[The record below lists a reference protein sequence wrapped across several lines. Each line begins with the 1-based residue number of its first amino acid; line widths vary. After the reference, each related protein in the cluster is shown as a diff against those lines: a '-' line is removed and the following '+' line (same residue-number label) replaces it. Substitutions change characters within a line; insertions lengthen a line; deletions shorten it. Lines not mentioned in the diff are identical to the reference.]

1 MGKLTTPDWILKGK
15 KKPAEKKKQGKTYKV
30 KKCPKCGS
38 TEVFIVLVGEEGKK
52 ADSWECKACMWK
64 GKNIEEIAR
73 ITDLAVSTIYDHLC
87 RLVANDCLSAY
98 EFIPENV
105 IKQILEVKARLPK
118 ASKLKEIKEMLP
130 EEITYN
136 EIKCVLA
143 DKNLEKV
150 EDAENSEEDDFWEEG
165 YFAETLSSADMKE
178 KTRTFHM
185 KHDEEMNYNC
195 KKCNKKIS
203 AHNRDWH
210 AGMCD
215 DCFDNTYYKK

>member
-1 MGKLTTPDWILKGK
+1 MKEEKFENGLTEDEELDDYQDEDFIKETEKLFDNIWKELKDEAK
-15 KKPAEKKKQGKTYKV
+15 ELSK
-30 KKCPKCGS
+30 
-38 TEVFIVLVGEEGKK
+38 
-52 ADSWECKACMWK
+52 
-64 GKNIEEIAR
+64 R
-73 ITDLAVSTIYDHLC
+73 DLARQMFVSGALMC
-87 RLVANDCLSAY
+87 RESFERHMQELSKDM
-98 EFIPENV
+98 ENNPEK
-105 IKQILEVKARLPK
+105 IKKL
-118 ASKLKEIKEMLP
+118 LKEFQLNKRGIENKED
-130 EEITYN
+130 N
-136 EIKCVLA
+136 
-143 DKNLEKV
+143 
-150 EDAENSEEDDFWEEG
+150 FWEEG